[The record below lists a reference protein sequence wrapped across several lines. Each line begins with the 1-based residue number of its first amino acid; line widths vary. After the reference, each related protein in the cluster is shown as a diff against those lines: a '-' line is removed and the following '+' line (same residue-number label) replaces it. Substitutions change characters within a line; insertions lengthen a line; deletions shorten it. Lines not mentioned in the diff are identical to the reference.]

1 MEVSLNY
8 DSDFDELHGKIHE
21 ILEEAKSLA
30 TGIRGWQLLSIE
42 GLPISSDVRKD
53 MDEGQIAA
61 ITASIL
67 SVADLAAERFEHGF
81 LEDIL
86 LTNEK
91 GHIMVKGV
99 GQRAILVLEA
109 TKEMKTGLLVYAA
122 KTASEKIAPI
132 L

>member
-1 MEVSLNY
+1 M
-8 DSDFDELHGKIHE
+8 
-21 ILEEAKSLA
+21 
-30 TGIRGWQLLSIE
+30 LSIE
-42 GLPISSDVRKD
+42 GLPISSHVRKD

-86 LTNEK
+86 ITNEK

-109 TKEMKTGLLVYAA
+109 AKEMKTGLLVYAA
-122 KTASEKIAPI
+122 KTASEKIGP
-132 L
+132 LL